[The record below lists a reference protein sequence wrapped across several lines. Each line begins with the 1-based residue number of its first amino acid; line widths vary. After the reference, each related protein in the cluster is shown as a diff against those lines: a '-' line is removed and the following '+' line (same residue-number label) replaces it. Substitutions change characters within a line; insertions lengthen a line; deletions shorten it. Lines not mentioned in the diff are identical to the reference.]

1 MVGQRRQTRV
11 SGNEMID
18 RQKTGEG
25 GNEAIDSKQTE
36 CGAKERPQDET
47 CLEKRE
53 RTGSMEW
60 GERRRRGEW
69 RVALPAILYY
79 QPPQSVGEML
89 DGGAFAA
96 ASVSISV
103 PSSF

>member
-11 SGNEMID
+11 SGNKMID

-47 CLEKRE
+47 CLVKRE
-53 RTGSMEW
+53 RTAGGRVAWSGVRDE
-60 GERRRRGEW
+60 GEEW
-69 RVALPAILYY
+69 RRK
-79 QPPQSVGEML
+79 
-89 DGGAFAA
+89 
-96 ASVSISV
+96 
-103 PSSF
+103 